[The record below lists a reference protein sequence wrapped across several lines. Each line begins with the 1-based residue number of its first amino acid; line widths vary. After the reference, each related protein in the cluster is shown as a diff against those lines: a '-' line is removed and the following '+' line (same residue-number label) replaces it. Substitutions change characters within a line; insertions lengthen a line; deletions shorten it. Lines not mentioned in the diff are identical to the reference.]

1 MLLYTGCAS
10 DHPQDPPDPNSG
22 WGFGMA
28 FYFLIGE
35 GGESLGRTNYLP
47 VAGGFGAIGNTW
59 DRWRGVFYNRSVN
72 RLGGITDGTSN
83 TLLIGEYA
91 GGYNDEGN
99 LDWSAAWI
107 GASGMFSA
115 YGLAPQAYNGRRPS
129 WSQFGS
135 MHPGVVQFAFAD
147 GSVRTMRARSRTSLI
162 NDIFAISQAWPM
174 ERSCPPTRCPKAA
187 GGQC

>member
-1 MLLYTGCAS
+1 MILYTGCAG

-22 WGFGMA
+22 WGFGFA
-28 FYFLIGE
+28 YYFAIGE

-59 DRWRGVFYNRSVN
+59 DRWRGAFYNRSVN

-91 GGYNDEGN
+91 GGYSDEGN

-115 YGLAPQAYNGRRPS
+115 YGLTPQAYNGRPA
-129 WSQFGS
+129 WWQFGS

-147 GSVRTMRARSRTSLI
+147 GSVRAIAHDQGRA
-162 NDIFAISQAWPM
+162 W
-174 ERSCPPTRCPKAA
+174 
-187 GGQC
+187 